1 MIAIGIALAYSAGL
15 LWSTWRLHA
24 RPLSLPNFLANALFD
39 IVLALYFGRVLAW
52 NPGALWAWYI
62 LVAAVTLRIGVGAYQ
77 LFYKSPASRSSMP
90 AISAAKR

>member
-1 MIAIGIALAYSAGL
+1 MMAIGIALAYSAGL
-15 LWSTWRLHA
+15 FWSTWRLHA

-90 AISAAKR
+90 ATSAAKR